1 MADVKVRIIGEDQAS
16 RTLQG
21 FDRTFTEMKAKFDT
35 LKFAA
40 STFSDTFKKVFELGA
55 EGAVVLQTA
64 ESFDL
69 LLEKV
74 GAAPDLL
81 DQLRKASK
89 GTVPDMQL
97 MSQTAK
103 LLAGASGDLASSM
116 AKNAPEILNIAKAAN
131 KLNPSL
137 GDTSFLYE
145 SLMTGIK
152 RGSPMWIDN
161 TGLVIK
167 LGEANQ
173 KYADSLGKSV
183 EALTADEQK
192 QALLNATLEA
202 GATMID
208 QVGGNTDSAT
218 DAIAQMDT
226 ATKNLFDSLKAKLA
240 PGISKAARAITIL
253 ITATDRM
260 NEALDNSI
268 PILAAQSKSWDD
280 YSSAAARMIKSTGLI
295 VKVQEDQI
303 KVFEATPFGL
313 IEVTD
318 RFDLLTKAQYENTKS
333 TDDVTQ
339 AYLAWVQTTKL
350 ASDASNDFAARLAG
364 IADKEKIV
372 KEAVKETSSTI
383 ISGAEANKW
392 AAGYAELAAAKHIS
406 YKDAVKDLKDEEM
419 KRLENL
425 HKLREAEKTRLAQ
438 QVTEVAVAGQLA
450 SIYKTYTSTI
460 RTAVE
465 SNAELVAEYKEL
477 ITSGKGTEEQFKRIR
492 DAISANN
499 QTQREALETMKKTT
513 AEMIYQKA
521 SQGLSAE
528 SALVLARGLG
538 LVSQE
543 DYKLI
548 TQLQAL
554 RAQFDSN
561 RDGMIDASEGAAE
574 YTQKVIELYNATVKA
589 KEGLIQM
596 QAALNMP
603 AGGGGTGGGGMQ
615 VGAGM
620 VDLGGG
626 IFQYTAPG
634 STTMSNP
641 AGGIYVGGAG
651 ETIGPGASTPVTVNY
666 TNNGVD
672 LTNAAELQRLLT
684 PIVQN
689 IIAGR

>member
-1 MADVKVRIIGEDQAS
+1 MADVKIRIIGEDHAS

-40 STFSDTFKKVFELGA
+40 STFSDTFKKAFDLGA
-55 EGAVVLQTA
+55 EGAAVLQTA

-81 DQLRKASK
+81 DQLREASN
-89 GTVPDMQL
+89 GTIPDMQL
-97 MSQTAK
+97 MSSTAT

-131 KLNPSL
+131 KLNPTL
-137 GDTSFLYE
+137 GTTEFLYQ

-152 RGSPMWIDN
+152 RGSPMLIDN
-161 TGLVIK
+161 TGLTLK

-173 KYADSLGKSV
+173 KYAESIGKSV

-192 QALLNATLEA
+192 QAILNATLEA
-202 GATMID
+202 GGTLLD
-208 QVGGNTDSAT
+208 QVGGQTDSAT
-218 DAIAQMDT
+218 DAFARLDT
-226 ATKNLFDSLKAKLA
+226 ATKNLADSMKAKLA
-240 PGISKAARAITIL
+240 PFIAEAA
-253 ITATDRM
+253 
-260 NEALDNSI
+260 EALFILLDGANQVNAA
-268 PILAAQSKSWDD
+268 LAANIPQVANGAKSWDE
-280 YSSAAARMIKSTGLI
+280 YSRAVERMLEAAGYQ
-295 VKVQEDQI
+295 VKVTEEQI
-303 KVFEATPFGL
+303 TVWQKNGRMVAEASERWGAM
-313 IEVTD
+313 
-318 RFDLLTKAQYENTKS
+318 TKAEWIAAQAADEHARKVENVSNALRDQGTATK
-333 TDDVTQ
+333 D
-339 AYLAWVQTTKL
+339 TTT
-350 ASDASNDFAARLAG
+350 ATAAN
-364 IADKEKIV
+364 AD
-372 KEAVKETSSTI
+372 
-383 ISGAEANKW
+383 ANKW

-406 YKDAVKDLKDEEM
+406 YKDAVKDLKEEEM

-477 ITSGKGTEEQFKRIR
+477 IASGKGTEDQFKRIR
-492 DAISANN
+492 EAISANN

-603 AGGGGTGGGGMQ
+603 TGGGTGGGGMQ

-634 STTMSNP
+634 ENATMSNP